1 LDSRSYTK
9 ENLVDVATAGLL
21 GAVAGGGTSLAGTV
35 VPSALTDA
43 KNMFG
48 SKANADKQI
57 ANAKPIESEQVVPA
71 SEEVMNRI
79 KEDISTGKV
88 DLATMD
94 TKQYAEYRKG
104 VEVEMSKSKPVKSED
119 GSVSMVHEN
128 GKATPFAEL
137 NEVEKV
143 EAIVSDIKNVS
154 TSEELAKH
162 KSIWDMEDDVVQDVL
177 GSAEEAITAM
187 NTAKAELSK
196 LPDTMREI
204 NAKLLNEIS
213 KKSGEDLFGMN
224 VRLYSHKGART
235 VEEVLAKFDTVNI
248 SKEAQKQLGVY
259 LKAEYNAMAKRIAFV
274 GKAIKQEEPKAS
286 KPIDSSL
293 DEALSH
299 YSRQQAIES
308 TSASSGQTT
317 EKQANAIAFHG
328 REINKI
334 RESLGMSIK
343 EFNIALKNKK
353 EAKDNADVLKSLQK
367 ERPHNIYYDK
377 DNNPIYEVKSKG
389 KTVLVS
395 HEGKIISSSKGRSS
409 IDVLESKGISA
420 RVGTR
425 EENSITIK
433 NLQDGKA
440 IKKTEPKE
448 NIIEVKQESSEIT
461 SDIFKS
467 VDDVRKH
474 AVYTKPEHNGFNKIF
489 SEEGISDVMD
499 FVKTYAVDK
508 NIFLRK
514 AGITADQLAQ
524 RHGEAVDTFKKFH
537 ERFNTMFFTTMGT
550 DNPFV
555 NKKGEVNAPSM
566 AKLFADRVIDGK
578 TFGYSEEFAQYA
590 MMIAMEKVAN
600 GTPVGSTDSSKEWLE
615 EHFEN
620 DKSAIREALQFGGI
634 PIVSNTHGIGRD
646 VIKASGYKISNDIE
660 FRELTHAEEEIG
672 HTSLHTLI
680 ALELVQTKT
689 IHSEDN
695 PALSLT
701 LIRLPRSKTNTT
713 LKDVHA
719 FVSPIADSLN
729 VYDRPI
735 PKLIKLGEK
744 VKLRK
749 DIQGHDLTI
758 NEAQEQAL
766 VSQNSREFTLNNS
779 MYSFFDGREYSDDE
793 VASILGLPSQA
804 EIDGTN
810 INWRDNLI
818 STRNAG
824 ILSFRNSN
832 EFFRTAS
839 ELEPEDAVWSY
850 EHFFTISGRSMTNS
864 SGGADYQNDKAF
876 SRFMVDTYAYNGT
889 VTEKNQAIF
898 KFGVLQSLEHYA
910 EGVIGKDF
918 KAPDKVTA
926 EVNAKNFK
934 ALIAHIRTEI
944 NMKGS
949 HIEILIN
956 QSKYSEAQVSKAI
969 NDIGNIHGLRGVTSL
984 LEVIDKIDN
993 NGNVKESFETKIIL
1007 ETDGVTNGLSH
1018 LMWQSMVFADKKG
1031 LVPRMKQM
1039 AARVGLYTVK
1049 EKTYQQ
1055 WKADGNDDTYEWI
1068 AKAVDEQVRFIPE
1081 GKTAANRPVRSKLA
1095 IAVIDEIKRK
1105 IAKNPVM
1112 VFQYGSSANNIAKK
1126 VGEEYT
1132 ETMFKQFVGNKDFTE
1147 HLDSVS
1153 GKYKGD
1159 LHASVAD
1166 KIQDVIKK
1174 MKKAT
1179 TTKDRLEL
1187 VLTDKEMESLVTLFS
1202 KAVGQKFGEVMSDKF
1217 NEIGIYQ
1224 DAAMKSVEIGRRL
1237 LAENQDYKDAVE
1249 VINDKAST
1257 VAQVKEAKKKML
1269 EIAPKYQNASGYV
1282 NGTHTHDQPV
1292 VDINPAFVRENEKR
1306 QINIKTH
1313 KDSKSN
1319 LTMQYHTK
1327 TYELP
1332 VGGSNAKGY
1341 SSTKMG
1347 DKKWAVVGIH
1357 NIDGTIMFDVLNN
1370 TNLLQ
1375 VFDAILTGVDG
1386 AVQGSEIYNKSY
1398 MNINTGYSL
1407 IASIRNGLADYI
1419 SANEQHIEGLT
1430 VGYNVASL
1438 DKEAIVELQTKFN
1451 KSFHD
1456 EENKVLKVPAVEF
1469 IKYLDKTIAEG
1480 QGNVAQF
1487 ANHIKSVGQM
1497 SGLDTGSYM
1506 TTPEDRASYVE
1517 NANAV
1522 EFKSIEKDMDYM
1534 DDYTDEELGTDSEA
1548 FSSKIKKTFD
1558 LAHDASALTNIFNHL
1573 GKFYGKASNNAEL
1586 KAIIQ
1591 EVSNVLGQPI
1601 KDSAEK
1607 VFLVQAGKQSHG
1619 KVNLVSGNITIAPT
1633 KSMLSTTSMTAQ
1645 ESFVHELVHKAT
1657 EYALRG
1663 SMQLKMRADKLL
1675 RDLSKVMTYE
1685 DYKKN
1690 VMAGRIDSMIDEKE
1704 AKKRYDY
1711 IMSSPSE
1718 MIAFAKTNEGFSS
1731 YLDKLQAPVEELSF
1745 LARIGQMFE
1754 DAIAFVLNGFKS
1766 HKTTGNFKTD
1776 IDRLTADLYK
1786 MNQQYQNSES
1796 IRQAYGKDNIIDEYM
1811 DKFDLKIVEQ
1821 SNALL
1826 KRAMDGTVDLRAK
1839 LGALKEN
1846 NLVKKIVNNKLLRS
1860 MKTELAGHGSKVKS
1874 IIDLMRVKEN
1884 NQRKYSEMR
1893 KYIKDSILAS
1903 LNGATAEEETALQSV
1918 LVDADI
1924 SALGMKPDEIAKL
1937 LTDDVFLDSHINDIE
1952 KQLYMMAKGE
1962 GNKRFINYA
1971 RNQAEGLG
1979 YYLATNIIGIPHGQ
1993 MFNAKNIASGK
2004 YANGS
2009 FKVVNGVEPMIDKLA
2024 TLYALKYENKDTKAV
2039 ASNFIVN
2046 NKDGVSEVIAE
2057 YAHIKKYS
2065 EKTLFSDVGQS
2076 HLAIKGYSYEAFD
2089 ASIDMTV
2096 VDEEKVHEMS
2106 KRGYK
2111 VVGKT
2116 MPTTMIEGSKA
2127 RYIMSRPN
2135 IETRYTEGLMDVTQ
2149 MKHKSSEMIKD
2160 EKMINA
2166 DMSYQMEKKIQ
2177 IGGHTG
2183 QFMAPLLSPKQSDG
2197 VVGYRYMAS
2206 KSMKANILNQ
2216 DRKISTGLSEYHSMT
2231 MRKVEG
2237 LAINRSTIN
2246 ALIKDMDNVATEP
2259 DAFID
2264 IDFNDE
2270 KVQAMY
2276 SIMPPLTRKYLKNAL
2291 RGTDNM
2297 LKVRKDIVD
2306 QVFGYKNFSVTQL
2319 EFFKKHETL
2328 KWVVGL
2334 SEKIWMD
2341 ISSHVRESIVFKTL
2355 DVVLDNLI
2363 SNVIMLSVYGMNP
2376 IAIVQGM
2383 NEGRVL
2389 MNKFRTDTKAYNM
2402 IDLRRKRGLSYDA
2415 VELARL
2421 ANAIKHN
2428 KVKILV
2434 ESGQFQSIIDETE
2447 IEYDSTTN
2455 LVENFGSNI
2464 TSKLPT
2470 PIKNTIDF
2478 LYMDKNTKTFQFF
2491 MKFVQYSDFVGKY
2504 AYYKHATEKKG
2515 VKSEDAIDEV
2525 EEMFINYSLIQHKAL
2540 KYGSDMSPL
2549 RFMKYLLRVQRVI
2562 GKMVSK
2568 KTSRASAEILTQ
2580 KLLGDIADP
2589 IDSAL
2594 PFVSAGRF
2602 MPNPV
2607 DTVLD
2612 LTHAHTIEAV
2622 DDAINMLIPAV

>member
-1 LDSRSYTK
+1 M
-9 ENLVDVATAGLL
+9 ATQYIGL
-21 GAVAGGGTSLAGTV
+21 
-35 VPSALTDA
+35 
-43 KNMFG
+43 G
-48 SKANADKQI
+48 SKGSSTDRYASLYGKLAN
-57 ANAKPIESEQVVPA
+57 
-71 SEEVMNRI
+71 
-79 KEDISTGKV
+79 TGK
-88 DLATMD
+88 
-94 TKQYAEYRKG
+94 Y
-104 VEVEMSKSKPVKSED
+104 SK
-119 GSVSMVHEN
+119 
-128 GKATPFAEL
+128 
-137 NEVEKV
+137 
-143 EAIVSDIKNVS
+143 
-154 TSEELAKH
+154 
-162 KSIWDMEDDVVQDVL
+162 DDVVWVSSNGNRKGRIDP
-177 GSAEEAITAM
+177 M
-187 NTAKAELSK
+187 
-196 LPDTMREI
+196 D
-204 NAKLLNEIS
+204 
-213 KKSGEDLFGMN
+213 KKNG
-224 VRLYSHKGART
+224 
-235 VEEVLAKFDTVNI
+235 I
-248 SKEAQKQLGVY
+248 
-259 LKAEYNAMAKRIAFV
+259 V
-274 GKAIKQEEPKAS
+274 GLVDKAIKAGAT
-286 KPIDSSL
+286 IVMD
-293 DEALSH
+293 
-299 YSRQQAIES
+299 
-308 TSASSGQTT
+308 T
-317 EKQANAIAFHG
+317 EKHINATS
-328 REINKI
+328 KY
-334 RESLGMSIK
+334 
-343 EFNIALKNKK
+343 NIGEVAL
-353 EAKDNADVLKSLQK
+353 AKYLSENGYVRDD
-367 ERPHNIYYDK
+367 
-377 DNNPIYEVKSKG
+377 SKG
-389 KTVLVS
+389 AGVWTKVS
-395 HEGKIISSSKGRSS
+395 
-409 IDVLESKGISA
+409 V
-420 RVGTR
+420 
-425 EENSITIK
+425 
-433 NLQDGKA
+433 KA
-440 IKKTEPKE
+440 EPKKTEPKE
-448 NIIEVKQESSEIT
+448 NIVEVKQESSEIT
-461 SDIFKS
+461 SDISEAVK
-467 VDDVRKH
+467 DVRQH

-578 TFGYSEEFAQYA
+578 TFGYPEEFAQYA

-620 DKSAIREALQFGGI
+620 DKSAIRKALRYGGI

-646 VIKASGYKISNDIE
+646 VIKASGYKISNEIS

-672 HTSLHTLI
+672 HSSLHTLI
-680 ALELVQTKT
+680 ELGLVETET
-689 IHSEDN
+689 IHSEEN

-735 PKLIKLGEK
+735 PKFIKLSEK
-744 VKLRK
+744 VKLRQ

-839 ELEPEDAVWSY
+839 ELETEDAVWSY

-876 SRFMVDTYAYNGT
+876 SRFMVDTDAYKGT
-889 VTEKNQAIF
+889 VTKENQAIF

-956 QSKYSEAQVSKAI
+956 QSKYSEAQVAKAI

-1049 EKTYQQ
+1049 DKTYQQ
-1055 WKADGNDDTYEWI
+1055 WKAEGNDDTYEWI
-1068 AKAVDEQVRFIPE
+1068 AKAVNETIGVKAVRD
-1081 GKTAANRPVRSKLA
+1081 KLA
-1095 IAVIDEIKRK
+1095 RSVIAEIKRK
-1105 IAKNPVM
+1105 IAKSPVM

-1132 ETMFKQFVGNKDFTE
+1132 RTMFEQFVDNKSFVS
-1147 HLDSVS
+1147 HLEATVEFNKG
-1153 GKYKGD
+1153 GKEA
-1159 LHASVAD
+1159 LRAD
-1166 KIQDVIKK
+1166 AIAGIESVIKK
-1174 MKKAT
+1174 MKK
-1179 TTKDRLEL
+1179 TKNKAEALEL
-1187 VLTDKEMESLVTLFS
+1187 VLTDKEMDALVTLFS

-1249 VINDKAST
+1249 VINNKAST
-1257 VAQVKEAKKKML
+1257 VAQVKEAKKNML

-1282 NGTHTHDQPV
+1282 NDTHTHDQPV
-1292 VDINPAFVRENEKR
+1292 VDINPAFVREDGSKR
-1306 QINIKTH
+1306 KMNKKTH
-1313 KDSKSN
+1313 ENSN
-1319 LTMQYHTK
+1319 SLTEMQYHTK

-1419 SANEQHIEGLT
+1419 SANEQHVEGLT

-1438 DKEAIVELQTKFN
+1438 TSEAIEELQSKFS

-1534 DDYTDEELGTDSEA
+1534 DDYTDEELGTDHEPM
-1548 FSSKIKKTFD
+1548 SSKIKKTFD

-1591 EVSNVLGQPI
+1591 EVSSVLGQPI

-1731 YLDKLQAPVEELSF
+1731 YLDKLQSPVEELSF

-1766 HKTTGNFKTD
+1766 QKTTGNFKAD

-1821 SNALL
+1821 SNVLL
-1826 KRAMDGTVDLRAK
+1826 KKAMDGTVDLRAK

-1860 MKTELAGHGSKVKS
+1860 MKTELAGHGSKVKP

-1924 SALGMKPDEIAKL
+1924 SVLGMKPDEIAKL
-1937 LTDDVFLDSHINDIE
+1937 LTDDAFLDSHINEIE

-2009 FKVVNGVEPMIDKLA
+2009 FKVVSGVEPMIDKLA

-2046 NKDGVSEVIAE
+2046 NTEGVHEIITE
-2057 YAHIKKYS
+2057 YAHIKRYS
-2065 EKTLFSDVGQS
+2065 EKTLFSDIGQG
-2076 HLAIKGYSYEAFD
+2076 HLAIKGYSYESFD
-2089 ASIDMTV
+2089 ASVDMTV

-2116 MPTTMIEGSKA
+2116 MPTTIVEGSKA

-2160 EKMINA
+2160 EKMIDA

-2216 DRKISTGLSEYHSMT
+2216 DRKISIGLSEYHSMT

-2291 RGTDNM
+2291 RGTNNM
-2297 LKVRKDIVD
+2297 LKVRKDIID

-2376 IAIVQGM
+2376 VAIIQGM
-2383 NEGRVL
+2383 NEGRLL
-2389 MNKFRTDTKAYNM
+2389 MNQYRTDMKEKNM
-2402 IDLRRKRGLSYDA
+2402 LELRQKRGLSYDA
-2415 VELARL
+2415 VKLARL
-2421 ANAIKHN
+2421 RHAVNTN
-2428 KVKILV
+2428 KVKVLV
-2434 ESGQFQSIIDETE
+2434 DSGQFQSIIDETE
-2447 IEYDSTTN
+2447 VEYDDSTN
-2455 LVENFGSNI
+2455 LVESFGSKQL
-2464 TSKLPT
+2464 SKLPA
-2470 PIKNTIDF
+2470 PIRNTIDF

-2515 VKSEDAIDEV
+2515 MSKADAIDEV
-2525 EEMFINYSLIQHKAL
+2525 EEMFINYSLLQHKAM
-2540 KYGSDMSPL
+2540 KYGNDMSPL

-2562 GKMVSK
+2562 ARMATK
-2568 KTSRASAEILTQ
+2568 KTSRAGAEVLTQ
-2580 KLLGDIADP
+2580 QFFGDIADP
-2589 IDSAL
+2589 IDSLL
-2594 PFVSAGRF
+2594 PLVHPRRF
-2602 MPNPV
+2602 MPNPA
-2607 DTVLD
+2607 DTIMD
-2612 LTHAHTIEAV
+2612 LTHAHTVEVAT
-2622 DDAINMLIPAV
+2622 DAADMLKFW